1 MTTLPLAD
9 GAQMLGIHP
18 KTLRHWLKQ
27 AQLPLA
33 AHPMDAR
40 IKCVTMEH
48 LQQVARLHGR
58 PLQPP
63 TTACPV
69 LPSPQQ
75 APPLPAN
82 EAEHLHPTPVLPTSF
97 PHETDLIQK
106 LSRLET
112 QIATLQE
119 HLAHLALALL
129 QEQERTVERRLS
141 ALETILARLVEHP
154 GSSASLPAP
163 PATGARS
170 ERTGALPS
178 TRALNPAEQRAR
190 SRMPPLIEYAAS
202 GTYVIVSS
210 QEGELSL
217 VPDSPAWFEWLAT
230 LSSFRFVGQFGRF
243 TAYRES
249 DRKGPTRSWTAHRSI
264 HQQRYKYHIGVTDRL
279 TIAWLE
285 EVAAKFH
292 EDVDAR

>member
-1 MTTLPLAD
+1 MTTLALAD

-40 IKCVTMEH
+40 IRCVTMEH
-48 LQQVARLHGR
+48 LQQVARFHGR

-63 TTACPV
+63 ITTCPV
-69 LPSPQQ
+69 LPPPQQ
-75 APPLPAN
+75 APPLPGN
-82 EAEHLHPTPVLPTSF
+82 EAEHLHPTHVLPSSCS
-97 PHETDLIQK
+97 HETDLIQK

-112 QIATLQE
+112 QVATLQE
-119 HLAHLALALL
+119 HLARLALALL
-129 QEQERTVERRLS
+129 QEQDRTVERRLS
-141 ALETILARLVEHP
+141 ALETILATWVERP
-154 GSSASLPAP
+154 GSSASLPVP
-163 PATGARS
+163 PATGVRS

-178 TRALNPAEQRAR
+178 APALNPAEQRAR
-190 SRMPPLIEYAAS
+190 SRRPALIEYAAS

-217 VPDSPAWFEWLAT
+217 LPDSPAWFEWLAT

-279 TIAWLE
+279 TITWLE

-292 EDVDAR
+292 EDADAR